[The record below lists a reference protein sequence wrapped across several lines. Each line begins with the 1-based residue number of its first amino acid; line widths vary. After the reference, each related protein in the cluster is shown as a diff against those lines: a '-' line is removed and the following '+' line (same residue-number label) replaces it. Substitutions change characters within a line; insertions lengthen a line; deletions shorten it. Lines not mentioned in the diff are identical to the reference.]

1 MRHLLN
7 TLFVLTEDSYLAL
20 DGENVVVLQDDKT
33 LGRFPLHTLE
43 GILYFG
49 YKGASPALMGAC
61 AKNEIGLCFLTP
73 NGRFLARVCGETR
86 GNVLLRKKQY
96 AVAENEAESCLIAR
110 NMIAGK
116 LTNARWVLERATRD
130 HALRVDV
137 ERLKV
142 VSAALA
148 DSAKLAAD
156 TEKPDMLRGIEGEA
170 ATRYFGVFDELILQ
184 SKDDF
189 SFKTRSRRPP
199 LDNMNAM
206 LSFAYA
212 ILANDCAAALESV
225 GLDPYVGFLH
235 GDRPGR
241 TSLALDIM
249 EELRPCFADR
259 FALSCVN
266 TRVLRPEHFEKSESG
281 AVTMTDAGRRAF
293 LAAYQEKKREQITHP
308 FLGEKLPWGL
318 VPYVQALL
326 LARYLRGDL
335 DAYPPFLWK

>member
-1 MRHLLN
+1 MRRLLN

-20 DGENVVVLQDDKT
+20 EGENVLVLNGEET

-43 GILYFG
+43 GILCFS

-61 AKNEIGLCFLTP
+61 AKNGISLCFLTP

-86 GNVLLRKKQY
+86 GNVLLRKRQY
-96 AVAENEAESCLIAR
+96 KVSENEADSCLIAR

-130 HALRVDV
+130 HALRVDALG
-137 ERLKV
+137 LKAA
-142 VSAALA
+142 SSALA
-148 DSAKLAAD
+148 DSAKLASE
-156 TEKPDMLRGIEGEA
+156 TVLPDILRGIEGEA

-184 SKDDF
+184 SKDEF
-189 SFKTRSRRPP
+189 FFRARSRRPP

-206 LSFAYA
+206 LSFAYS
-212 ILANDCAAALESV
+212 ILANDCAASLETV

-241 TSLALDIM
+241 ASLALDLM

-259 FALSCVN
+259 FVLSCVN
-266 TRVLRPEHFEKSESG
+266 TRALRPEHFEKSESG
-281 AVTMTDAGRRAF
+281 AVTMTDAGRKAF
-293 LAAYQEKKREQITHP
+293 LTAYQEKKREQITHP

-326 LARYLRGDL
+326 LARCLRGDL
-335 DAYPPFLWK
+335 DMYPPFIWK

>member
-20 DGENVVVLQDDKT
+20 DGENVVVLREDET

-61 AKNEIGLCFLTP
+61 AKNEIGLCFMTP
-73 NGRFLARVCGETR
+73 SGRLLARVCGETR

-96 AVAENEAESCLIAR
+96 AVSESETASCAVAS
-110 NMIAGK
+110 NMIVGK
-116 LTNARWVLERATRD
+116 LANARWVLERATRD

-137 ERLKV
+137 DALKKV
-142 VSAALA
+142 RAVLA
-148 DSAKLAAD
+148 DSARLASEA
-156 TEKPDMLRGIEGEA
+156 ERPDILRGIEGKA
-170 ATRYFGVFDELILQ
+170 AARYFGVFDQLILQ
-184 SKDDF
+184 SKDNF
-189 SFKTRSRRPP
+189 YFRGRSRRPP
-199 LDNMNAM
+199 LDNVNAM
-206 LSFAYA
+206 LSFAYS
-212 ILANDCAAALESV
+212 ILANDCAAALEGV

-235 GDRPGR
+235 GERPGR
-241 TSLALDIM
+241 ASLALDLM

-259 FALSCVN
+259 FVLSGIN
-266 TRVLRPEHFEKSESG
+266 TRVMRPEHFEKSESG
-281 AVTMTDAGRRAF
+281 AVLLTDAGRKAF
-293 LAAYQEKKREQITHP
+293 LAAYQEKKRDQITHP

-335 DAYPPFLWK
+335 DAYPPFIWK

>member
-20 DGENVVVLQDDKT
+20 DGENVVVLQGDET
-33 LGRFPLHTLE
+33 LGRFPLHTLA

-49 YKGASPALMGAC
+49 YRGASPALMGAC
-61 AKNEIGLCFLTP
+61 AKNDIGLCFLTP

-96 AVAENEAESCLIAR
+96 AVAENEAERCLVAR

-137 ERLKV
+137 EKLKAA
-142 VSAALA
+142 SAALA
-148 DSAKLAAD
+148 DSAKLAAAA
-156 TEKPDMLRGIEGEA
+156 EQPDVLRGIEGEA

-189 SFKTRSRRPP
+189 FFKTRSRRPP

-206 LSFAYA
+206 LSFAYT

-235 GDRPGR
+235 GERPGR
-241 TSLALDIM
+241 SSLALDLM

-259 FALSCVN
+259 FVLSCVN

-281 AVTMTDAGRRAF
+281 AVTMTDAGRKVF

-326 LARYLRGDL
+326 LARSLCGDL

>member
-73 NGRFLARVCGETR
+73 HGRFLARVCGETR

-293 LAAYQEKKREQITHP
+293 LTAYQEKKREQITHP
-308 FLGEKLPWGL
+308 FLSEKLPWGL

-335 DAYPPFLWK
+335 DAYPPFIWK

>member
-20 DGENVVVLQDDKT
+20 DGENVVVLREEEA

-61 AKNEIGLCFLTP
+61 AKNGISLCFLTP

-96 AVAENEAESCLIAR
+96 TVSNCAQESCRIAR

-130 HALRVDV
+130 HALCVNVDA
-137 ERLKV
+137 LKE
-142 VSAALA
+142 VSAVLA
-148 DSAKLAAD
+148 DSARMACKV
-156 TEKPDMLRGIEGEA
+156 EQPDILRGIEGEA
-170 ATRYFGVFDELILQ
+170 ATRYFGAFDQLILQ

-189 SFKTRSRRPP
+189 YFHGRSRRPP
-199 LDNMNAM
+199 LDNINAM
-206 LSFAYA
+206 LSFVYS

-241 TSLALDIM
+241 ISLALDLM

-259 FALSCVN
+259 FVLSSVN
-266 TRVLRPEHFEKSESG
+266 TRVIRQEHFEKHESG
-281 AVTMTDAGRRAF
+281 AVSLTDAGRKIF

-335 DAYPPFLWK
+335 DAYPPFVWK

>member
-20 DGENVVVLQDDKT
+20 DGENVVVLQGDET

-96 AVAENEAESCLIAR
+96 AVAESEMERCLVAR

-116 LTNARWVLERATRD
+116 LTNARWVFERATRD

-137 ERLKV
+137 EKLKT

-148 DSAKLAAD
+148 DSAKLAAAA
-156 TEKPDMLRGIEGEA
+156 EQPDVLRGIEGEA

-189 SFKTRSRRPP
+189 FFKMRSRRPP

-241 TSLALDIM
+241 TSLALDLM

-259 FALSCVN
+259 FVLSCVN

-281 AVTMTDAGRRAF
+281 AVTMTDAGRKVF

>member
-20 DGENVVVLQDDKT
+20 EGENVVVLQNEET
-33 LGRFPLHTLE
+33 LGRFPLHTLQ

-61 AKNEIGLCFLTP
+61 AKNEISLCFLTP

-96 AVAENEAESCLIAR
+96 AVSESAEQSCLVAR
-110 NMIAGK
+110 NLIAGK
-116 LTNARWVLERATRD
+116 LWNARWVLERAIRD
-130 HALRVDV
+130 HAMRIDA
-137 ERLKV
+137 ERLKSA
-142 VSAALA
+142 SAALA
-148 DSAKLAAD
+148 DAARLASEAVRPD
-156 TEKPDMLRGIEGEA
+156 TLRGIEGEA
-170 ATRYFGVFDELILQ
+170 ATRYFGVFDEMILQ
-184 SKDDF
+184 SKDAF
-189 SFKTRSRRPP
+189 FFRGRSRRPP
-199 LDNMNAM
+199 LDNVNAM
-206 LSFAYA
+206 LSFAYS
-212 ILANDCAAALESV
+212 ILANDCAAALEAV
-225 GLDPYVGFLH
+225 GLDPYVGVLH

-241 TSLALDIM
+241 ISLALDLM

-259 FALSCVN
+259 FVLTGIN
-266 TRVLRPEHFEKSESG
+266 TRVMRREHFEKQESG
-281 AVTMTDAGRRAF
+281 AVLMTDAGRKAF

-318 VPYVQALL
+318 VPYVQSLL

>member
-20 DGENVVVLQDDKT
+20 DGENVVVLQGEDT
-33 LGRFPLHTLE
+33 LGRFPLHALQ

-49 YKGASPALMGAC
+49 YRGASPALMGAC
-61 AKNEIGLCFLTP
+61 ARAEISLCFLTP
-73 NGRFLARVCGETR
+73 NGRFLARTCGRTQ
-86 GNVLLRKKQY
+86 GNVLLRKRQY
-96 AVAENEAESCLIAR
+96 AVSESDADGCLIAR
-110 NMIAGK
+110 CMIAGK

-130 HALRVDV
+130 HTLRVDT
-137 ERLKV
+137 ERLKDA
-142 VSAALA
+142 SAALA
-148 DSAKLAAD
+148 DAARRAA
-156 TEKPDMLRGIEGEA
+156 EENQPDILRGIEGEA

-184 SKDDF
+184 NKDVF
-189 SFKTRSRRPP
+189 FFRTRSRRPP
-199 LDNMNAM
+199 LDSMNAM

-241 TSLALDIM
+241 ASLALDLM

-259 FALSCVN
+259 FVLSCVN

-281 AVTMTDAGRRAF
+281 AVIMTDVGRKAF
-293 LAAYQEKKREQITHP
+293 LSAYQEKKREQVTHP

-318 VPYVQALL
+318 IPYIQALL

>member
-20 DGENVVVLQDDKT
+20 DGENVVVLQGDET

-49 YKGASPALMGAC
+49 YRGASPALMGAC

-96 AVAENEAESCLIAR
+96 AVAESETERCLVAR

-137 ERLKV
+137 EKLKT

-148 DSAKLAAD
+148 DSAKLAAAA
-156 TEKPDMLRGIEGEA
+156 EQPDVLRGIEGEA

-189 SFKTRSRRPP
+189 FFKTRSRRPP

-206 LSFAYA
+206 LSFAYS

-241 TSLALDIM
+241 SSLALDLM

-259 FALSCVN
+259 FVLSCVN

-293 LAAYQEKKREQITHP
+293 LASFQEKKREQITHP

-318 VPYVQALL
+318 VPHVQALL